1 MLLIIYVY
9 NSKWTQFLDILNWI
23 KKKTGTHKYIYL
35 KKEKKAIISARMNEF
50 SLYQTMCDE
59 DQNFYPINELPVE

>member
-1 MLLIIYVY
+1 MYTIPNGH
-9 NSKWTQFLDILNWI
+9 NSSISSIEFL
-23 KKKTGTHKYIYL
+23 KKTGTHKYIYL